1 MADDYEVERPD
12 EEQEGG
18 PVKTFL
24 EHLEDLRWVLIK
36 SVVALGVAMLICLI
50 GGNYVADI
58 LKRPLKHAKVYHT
71 GTNQVVTARFG
82 TNRLGVFHLAP
93 QETRSWD
100 LGTNRFVAVQVK
112 PMLVGT
118 NHVLGWEL
126 DPDPNMAETAQL
138 LNIELVNL
146 SPAGGFIVAFQLAF
160 YGGMVLAASFIF
172 YFVAAFV
179 FPALKMKERKYV
191 YRGLG
196 YGVGLF
202 MAGVAFCYFFLLPF
216 ALAASQK
223 YSNWLGFGAFQWRA
237 EDYISFVCKFL
248 LGMGIGF
255 EMPVVIL
262 TLVKIGVL
270 DYSMLSKGRRYMI
283 VINLFLGAV
292 LTTPEVIT
300 QVVMFIPLQLLYE
313 VSIWIAWYWEQP
325 NRNKARRGLAMGIGV
340 VILLGFL
347 VWLAIKHGWPL
358 VQGFL
363 H

>member
-1 MADDYEVERPD
+1 MADDYEAERPD

-36 SVVALGVAMLICLI
+36 SVAALGVAMLLCLI
-50 GGNYVADI
+50 GGNYVSEA
-58 LKRPLKHAKVYHT
+58 LKHPLKHARVYYS
-71 GTNQVVTARFG
+71 GTNQVVTVRYG
-82 TNRLGVFHLAP
+82 TNQLQIFHLAP
-93 QETRSWD
+93 EQSKQWD
-100 LGTNRFVAVQVK
+100 LGTNRFVAVQIK
-112 PMLVGT
+112 PVTVGT

-126 DPDPNMAETAQL
+126 DPDPKAAQTGEH

-146 SPAGGFIVAFQLAF
+146 SPAGGFVVAFQLAF
-160 YGGMVLAASFIF
+160 YGGMVLAAPFIF
-172 YFVAAFV
+172 YFVAVFV

-196 YGVGLF
+196 FGVGLF
-202 MAGVAFCYFFLLPF
+202 MTGVAFCYFVLMPF

-237 EDYISFVCKFL
+237 EDYISFVCKFM

-270 DYSMLSKGRRYMI
+270 NYGILSKGRRYMI
-283 VINLFLGAV
+283 VVNLFLGAV
-292 LTTPEVIT
+292 LTTPEVLT

-313 VSIWIAWYWEQP
+313 VSIWIAWYWDQP
-325 NRNKARRGLAMGIGV
+325 DRARARGRLALGLAV
-340 VILLGFL
+340 VVLLG
-347 VWLAIKHGWPL
+347 VAAWTGYKYGWPW
-358 VQGFL
+358 L
-363 H
+363 HGYFH